1 MTQQRSDDPLED
13 TQGAAREDLARAT
26 ADTTMNRVKD
36 AAVRT
41 EEYAEKISEQMREY
55 GGKAQDA
62 ARSFGPFV
70 RQSMKDQPM
79 ATLAAAALIG
89 FVLGALWKK

>member
-1 MTQQRSDDPLED
+1 MTQQRSHHPLED
-13 TQGAAREDLARAT
+13 TQGAAREDLAKAT

-36 AAVRT
+36 AAVQS
-41 EEYAEKISEQMREY
+41 EEYPEKISEQMRQYSE
-55 GGKAQDA
+55 KAQDA
-62 ARSFGPFV
+62 VRSFRPFV